1 MKILVV
7 GAGQMGG
14 GIAHVAALSGDEVTL
29 LDREQRFVD
38 GALATMRKNL
48 DRGVEKGR
56 VTAADRDAALARI
69 TPAVAWGQFD
79 VDVAIEAAT
88 ENEELKRDIFRK
100 LDAATPERTILASNT
115 SSISI
120 TQLAAVTKRPERV
133 IGMHYM
139 NPVPV
144 MKLVEIIRGI
154 ATAPQTYETIAA
166 LAVQHGKTP
175 VEARNYPGFISNR
188 ILCPMLNEAVF
199 ALQEG
204 VGTVVSIDT
213 VMKLG
218 MNHPMGPLELADY
231 IGLDTL
237 LAIMEV
243 LTEGYGDPKYR
254 ACTLLREYVD
264 AGWHGRKAGLG
275 FYDWRGGEKRTRSDL
290 TASGVPAFASD
301 GAVVAPK
308 AAANEPQAVGASPG
322 TTGVGSP
329 AASSSSSPA
338 GASAASKPNGAR

>member
-1 MKILVV
+1 VNVLVV

-38 GALATMRKNL
+38 GAIATMRKNL

-56 VTAADRDAALARI
+56 VTPQDRDAALERI
-69 TPAVAWGQFD
+69 TPAVTWREFD

-88 ENEELKRDIFRK
+88 ENEDLKRDIFRK
-100 LDAATPERTILASNT
+100 LDASTPERTILASNT

-154 ATAPQTYETIAA
+154 ATAPQTYETIRA

-204 VGTVVSIDT
+204 VGTVESIDT

-218 MNHPMGPLELADY
+218 MNHPMGPLELADF

-243 LTEGYGDPKYR
+243 LALGYGDPKYR
-254 ACTLLREYVD
+254 PCTLLREYVD
-264 AGWHGRKAGLG
+264 AGWHGRKTGLG
-275 FYDWRGGEKRTRSDL
+275 FYDWRGGERRARTDL

-301 GAVVAPK
+301 GA
-308 AAANEPQAVGASPG
+308 
-322 TTGVGSP
+322 
-329 AASSSSSPA
+329 AASSGAAAPA
-338 GASAASKPNGAR
+338 GAANGAR